1 VTAKSPVV
9 AITLHRKD
17 LLELL
22 RQESQIAVKLL
33 WALNRE
39 LNERIR
45 KASEDVA
52 NRSGG
57 TKPPVTEATSVEL
70 PFSLEITK
78 Y

>member
-1 VTAKSPVV
+1 
-9 AITLHRKD
+9 LHRKD

-52 NRSGG
+52 SRSNAAAA
-57 TKPPVTEATSVEL
+57 KPSAGDAPEVPL
-70 PFSLEITK
+70 PFDLEITK